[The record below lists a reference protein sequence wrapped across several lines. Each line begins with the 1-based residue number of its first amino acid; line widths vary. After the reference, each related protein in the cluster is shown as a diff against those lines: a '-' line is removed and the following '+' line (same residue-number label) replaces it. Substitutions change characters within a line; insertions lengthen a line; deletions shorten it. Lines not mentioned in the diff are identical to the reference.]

1 MKILNINQYI
11 KEKMKIMPITNDEFD
26 KAGGFHYEMDEV
38 KNIKYNDLL
47 DTGNII
53 CIESSGTTTK
63 QYHGITMKISDIDR
77 ISGLKNHESDEYEY
91 VIATLDKKDTLSYW
105 NCEYFKSKFPY
116 NKLFTNLGKIYISKI
131 FNTNIDVS
139 KLTKEKIKEIY
150 KELGLTRY

>member
-1 MKILNINQYI
+1 
-11 KEKMKIMPITNDEFD
+11 MKIMPINNDEFD
-26 KAGGFHYEMDEV
+26 KAGSFHYEMDEV

-47 DTGNII
+47 DTGNIVY
-53 CIESSGTTTK
+53 IECNSDTTTK
-63 QYHGITMKISDIDR
+63 QYHGITMKLSDINR
-77 ISGLKNHESDEYEY
+77 ISGLKNQEIDEY

-116 NKLFTNLGKIYISKI
+116 NRLFINLGKIYISKI

-150 KELGLTRY
+150 KELGLTKY